1 MIAKIAAFELRYHLS
16 SPTFWVGSILFF
28 LLGFFLTSSD
38 SIQINAGGQMYEN
51 SPWALSLLA
60 GVATIFYLLVI
71 TAFVANAIVRDDQT
85 KFAPMIRAT
94 PVTKNQMLL
103 GRFGGGAAV
112 AALGFVPV
120 LVGAFLGSLMPWV
133 DPETVGPQRFV
144 YYAWPYLTL
153 ALPNVILAS
162 AFLFMLATL
171 TRSMLWSY
179 VGVVIFVVG
188 YLVVSGL
195 AGSNPDLREVF
206 ARFEPLGM
214 GAFVETTR
222 YWTASEQNTR
232 LVQLDGL
239 FGFNRAFVLM
249 LAVAFFAVTMWRF
262 SFADKPASRRR
273 LRKLAK
279 TKAREEKLAAVP
291 PTLGGAGVRSS
302 GGSIGT
308 QLLSRL
314 RVETVQILRSPGLTI
329 LLLIAV
335 GMSAAFLFNN
345 GNYNASNYPTVA
357 GTIDG
362 VGVNFSLFIL
372 IIAAFY
378 GGEAVWR
385 ERDAKLNE
393 IVDSAPVP
401 AWVMTLPKIA
411 AVFLVI
417 LLVNIAGM
425 LTGLFYQ
432 AVMGAQEFGIG
443 RYFEWFIFPAA
454 FDGLLIA
461 ILAVVVQVLSP
472 NKYVGWGIILAWFL
486 STFVLRAWGYT
497 SPLYIYANT
506 PSVPLSDMVDPA
518 PFQWGALVLR
528 AYWLAFALLLVLA
541 AHLLWPRGTDT
552 ALSSRIRRVKRT
564 GIGLGNGVFA
574 AGAVAAMVGLGI
586 YAQHNFTTLNT
597 YRTSDENEERLAD
610 FERKYLKYEDLVQ
623 PVVTD
628 VTLKAD
634 LFPDDRRLE
643 IDGVYALR
651 NDSDQPIETLH
662 VRANA
667 DRSDTQFDRLD
678 VAGARRESFDEDYGY
693 AIYRF
698 DEPLAPGATSRMR
711 FTGRVH
717 YQGFT
722 SGGPK
727 TNITPDNT
735 FINSSSFTPTIGMNR
750 SGLLSDRQARRR
762 QGLEPELRPAKLEDM
777 SATRRNALALDWV
790 NSDIIFSTD
799 ADQTPIAPGNKVSD
813 EVKGDRRIARFVSP
827 QPILNFLNLNSG
839 HFEEATRT
847 VGDVTHTVYYH
858 EGHDWNVERMLD
870 AMEASISYYEE
881 NFGPYQFDH
890 ARIIEFPRY
899 ASFAQAYAGTMPYSE
914 SIGFTTDIGESD
926 TDFITYVIAH
936 ELAHQYWAHQVVG
949 AGMQG
954 DALTTE
960 TMASYSAIMVM
971 KNLLGEDQ
979 MRRFLKFELDA
990 YLSGRKSEA
999 LEELPLLRMENQA
1012 YIHYRKGGHVM
1023 ALLAHRLGEDRVN
1036 AAFANFID
1044 QWRFKGA
1051 PYHRSIDFVDEVRKV
1066 ARNEQERRLIEDVF
1080 EKIVL
1085 FDLSVAE
1092 ASSEKVG
1099 DEWRTT
1105 VTVEAAK
1112 FEADGKGVE
1121 REVPLDAPI
1130 EIGLFA
1136 DRPGFGQF
1144 DDSDVLYLEPRQVK
1158 NGRATIT
1165 LVSAR
1170 RPAFVG
1176 IDPYNRY
1183 IDRNSDD
1190 NVEAVTDG

>member
-16 SPTFWVGSILFF
+16 SPTFWVGSVIFF
-28 LLGFFLTSSD
+28 MLGFGLTASD
-38 SIQINAGGQMYEN
+38 TVQINAGGQMYEN
-51 SPWALSLLA
+51 SPWALSLLT
-60 GVATIFYLLVI
+60 GISTIFYLMVI
-71 TAFVANAIVRDDQT
+71 TAFVANSIVRDDQT

-94 PVTKNQMLL
+94 PVTKYQMLL
-103 GRFGGGAAV
+103 GRFGGGVAV
-112 AALGFVPV
+112 AAVGFIPV
-120 LVGAFLGSLMPWV
+120 LLGAFIGTLMPWV
-133 DPETVGPQRFV
+133 DPETIGPQKFA
-144 YYAWPYLTL
+144 YYGWPYLTL

-195 AGSNPDLREVF
+195 AGSNPDLRELF
-206 ARFEPLGM
+206 ARFEPLGT

-232 LVQLDGL
+232 LIQLEGL
-239 FGFNRAFVLM
+239 FGFNRVFVLL
-249 LAVAFFAVTMWRF
+249 LAAAFFAVTLWRF
-262 SFADKPASRRR
+262 SFADKPASKRQ
-273 LRKLAK
+273 LKKLAK
-279 TKAREEKLAAVP
+279 RKRKEEQLAAIE
-291 PTLGGAGVRSS
+291 PTLGGARVQPT
-302 GGSIGT
+302 GGSIWT
-308 QLLSRL
+308 QLVSRL
-314 RVETVQILRSPGLTI
+314 KVETVQILRSPGLVI
-329 LLLIAV
+329 LLLIAI
-335 GMSAAFLFNN
+335 GMTAAFLWGG
-345 GNYNASNYPTVA
+345 GNYGAGSYPTVA
-357 GTIDG
+357 STIDG
-362 VGVNFSLFIL
+362 VGTNFSLFIL

-417 LLVNIAGM
+417 LMVNFAGM

-432 AVMGAQEFGIG
+432 AVMGANEFGIG
-443 RYFEWFIFPAA
+443 RYFGWFILPAA
-454 FDGLLIA
+454 VDGLLIA

-486 STFVLRAWGYT
+486 GTIVLTSMGYT

-518 PFQWGALVLR
+518 PFAWGAWVMR

-541 AHLLWPRGTDT
+541 AHLLWPRGTDN
-552 ALSSRIRRVKRT
+552 ALSSRFRRVKRT
-564 GIGLGNGVFA
+564 GVGLGNGMVA
-574 AGAVAAMVGLGI
+574 AGAVAAMVGLGL
-586 YAQHNFTTLNT
+586 YAQHNFTQLNT

-610 FERKYLKYEDLVQ
+610 FERKYLKYEDVVQ

-628 VTLKAD
+628 VTMRAD
-634 LFPDDRRLE
+634 LYPDDRRLDV
-643 IDGVYALR
+643 DGVYALR

-667 DRSDTQFDRLD
+667 KDSDTQFDQIDIR
-678 VAGARRESFDEDYGY
+678 GATREMFDEDYGY

-698 DEPLAPGATSRMR
+698 DEPLAPGATSQMR
-711 FTGRVH
+711 FSGRVH
-717 YQGFT
+717 YRGFT

-727 TNITPDNT
+727 TNITPDAT
-735 FINSSSFTPTIGMNR
+735 FLNSAAFTPTIGMNR

-777 SATRRNALALDWV
+777 SATRENALGLDWV
-790 NSDIIFSTD
+790 NSDITFSTD

-813 EVKGDRRIARFVSP
+813 EVEGDRRIARFVSP

-839 HFEEATRT
+839 HYAEASRT

-858 EGHDWNVERMLD
+858 PEHDWNVDRMLD

-914 SIGFTTDIGESD
+914 SIGFTTDIGEND

-971 KNLLGEDQ
+971 KDLLGEDQ
-979 MRRFLKFELDA
+979 MRRFLKYELDA
-990 YLSGRKSEA
+990 YLSGRKGEA

-1023 ALLAHRLGEDRVN
+1023 ALLAHRLGEERVN
-1036 AAFANFID
+1036 RAFANFID

-1051 PYHRSIDFVDEVRKV
+1051 PYHRSIDFVNEVRKV
-1066 ARNEQERRLIEDVF
+1066 ARNEEERRLIEDVF

-1085 FDLSVAE
+1085 FDLSVAD
-1092 ASSEKVG
+1092 ATSEQVG
-1099 DEWRTT
+1099 DRWRTT
-1105 VTVEAAK
+1105 ITVDAAK
-1112 FEADGKGVE
+1112 YVADGKGVE
-1121 REVPLDAPI
+1121 SEVPLDAPI

-1144 DDSDVLYLEPRQVK
+1144 DEGDVIYLEPRQLT

-1165 LVSAR
+1165 LTSAR

-1190 NVEAVTDG
+1190 NVEAVSES